1 MIINVGMALLGN
13 ELRIRKKVSIEL
25 EDGIVKSI
33 GDGFKNRGLTFKSGV
48 AMPALVNAHIH
59 VLDYAF
65 QEVGLDLGLSELVS
79 EPHGLKHRLI
89 AKLSPR
95 EVLRSSLSLFDKL
108 ARQGV
113 YTAIVFCERA
123 EALDGLRQA
132 SGRRGVNAVLLTRPR
147 RADGSLLLEEALE
160 RSDGLGLDSPLRYTV
175 DELAQMRQRCAEKG
189 LFRALHVSETP
200 EAHEKG
206 DFKLALEVFEADM
219 IVHGVYLEEDEIR
232 ELSSKGTSLVLCPRS
247 NMWFSSGL
255 PPLAQLAEHEVNLLL
270 GTDNAGW
277 VNPDIWRELEA
288 LFNASRLQ
296 GLRLDPEEVLK
307 MATVNICKVKNLKA
321 PLNVLEEG
329 AQANFIVLDGEELGL
344 RFSKNVYASIVK
356 RGCAEA
362 VVFRYFGSVNRRPLL
377 SRK

>member
-1 MIINVGMALLGN
+1 MIINVGMALLGD
-13 ELRIRKKVSIEL
+13 EIRIRRRVSIEL
-25 EDGIVKSI
+25 EDGVIKSI
-33 GDGFKNRGLTFKSGV
+33 ADGFKSNGLTFRKGV

-79 EPHGLKHRLI
+79 EPHGLKHKLI
-89 AKLSPR
+89 ARLSPR
-95 EVLRSSLSLFDKL
+95 KVLRSSLSLFDKL
-108 ARQGV
+108 VKQGV

-123 EALDGLRQA
+123 DAVDYLRQA
-132 SGRRGVNAVLLTRPR
+132 SKRAGINAVLLTRPK
-147 RADGSLLLEEALE
+147 RADGSLLLDEALE
-160 RSDGLGLDSPLRYTV
+160 KSNGLGLDSPLRYTT
-175 DELAQMRQRCAEKG
+175 DELAQMRRRCVERG
-189 LFRALHVSETP
+189 LFKAVHVSETP
-200 EAHEKG
+200 RTHEKG
-206 DFKLALEVFEADM
+206 DFKLSLEVFDADM
-219 IVHGVYLEEDEIR
+219 IVHGVYLEEEEVR
-232 ELSSKGTSLVLCPRS
+232 ELSSRGTSLALCPRS

-255 PPLAQLAEHEVNLLL
+255 PPLGQLVKHDVNLLL

-288 LFNASRLQ
+288 LFNLSRLQ
-296 GLRLDPEEVLK
+296 GLRLNPEELLK
-307 MATVNICKVKNLKA
+307 MATVNVRKVKNLKV

-362 VVFRYFGSVNRRPLL
+362 VVFKCFGSANRRPLL